1 MGFIVGL
8 STALAPFT
16 TVFVSYRIEFQVYA
30 SHGLTDGST
39 YQAEVEF
46 GTAFLGQGLLK
57 DQDKT
62 KCILLNFTCM
72 F

>member
-1 MGFIVGL
+1 MGSIVGL
-8 STALAPFT
+8 STPLAPFT
-16 TVFVSYRIEFQVYA
+16 TVFVQVYA
-30 SHGLTDGST
+30 SHDGLTDGNT